1 MSSSKQGSPVI
12 FHIRDQDFFVHVG
25 NTFLGHNPKLAL
37 AHTSRTNDEVMNSC
51 IYRSDNDYLSRP
63 TILLQLGN
71 HVFALPGEE
80 IVSNIGQC
88 SDFHLALRIAVLR
101 THMREQGDV
110 IELEEVRI
118 DLWFVREDV
127 QTDRAEL
134 QTEKKSTNEH
144 FK

>member
-1 MSSSKQGSPVI
+1 
-12 FHIRDQDFFVHVG
+12 
-25 NTFLGHNPKLAL
+25 
-37 AHTSRTNDEVMNSC
+37 MNSC

-101 THMREQGDV
+101 THMRKQGDI
-110 IELEEVRI
+110 IELEEARV

-127 QTDRAEL
+127 QTNRAEL
-134 QTEKKSTNEH
+134 KKEKNKH
-144 FK
+144 